1 VSPVIIRN
9 QCSNFELAS
18 PAYFGYHTI
27 WNIQPDQ
34 KGDVNAMISASF
46 VKEAVKREFE
56 NALIYKLQK
65 KKSIE
70 SGSQSKMDNTST
82 EDTSTSIQLLVIWKS
97 DNSHEFPVRALLIKH
112 NNTTTW
118 CEDTLEKLHSMYPFL
133 FKDNPTAKDTW
144 LLDDATVL
152 MIMLKW
158 EKQTRTIKIAISDGT
173 RDDDSMGPLWVP
185 SNM

>member
-65 KKSIE
+65 KK
-70 SGSQSKMDNTST
+70 N
-82 EDTSTSIQLLVIWKS
+82 IQLLVIWKS